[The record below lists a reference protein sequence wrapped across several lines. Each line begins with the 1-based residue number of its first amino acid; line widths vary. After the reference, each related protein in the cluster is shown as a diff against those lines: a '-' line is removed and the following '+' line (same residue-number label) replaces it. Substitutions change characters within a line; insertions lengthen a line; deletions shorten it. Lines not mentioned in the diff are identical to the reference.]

1 MYKVSMT
8 NPGYASIALG
18 LHVLTAVILVVNLAA
33 SVTAGMGAFFYV
45 SFLVATF
52 GALYYMGFHF
62 YVSLNRTQH
71 AMWAVTLSVVWAL
84 LLPTNVTAVYLM
96 VPQYFIYLRIFPGMA
111 GSLAVLGLT
120 GLSILSNVP
129 AGLTTGGVMGP
140 LLAAVVTIGIDY
152 AYRALWEVTAEKE
165 QLIDELLKTRSQ
177 LAQSEHEAGI
187 AAERQRLAHEIHDT
201 VAQGLS
207 SIQMLLSVAETE
219 IESGQ
224 EKEKPLQKI
233 ALAKTTAADNLS
245 EARAMIAALQPAAL
259 AKTSLEG
266 ALQRLAE
273 KAQLQVDVDVE
284 GDVRQLPMRTEATL
298 LRVAQGA
305 LANVEKHAQ
314 AERAKLTLSYEPDMV
329 RLDIVDNGRGFDP
342 QAVAETP
349 RGMGHIGLNAMVE
362 RAEEQGGTLEIESA
376 PGQGTALSIALPL

>member
-1 MYKVSMT
+1 
-8 NPGYASIALG
+8 
-18 LHVLTAVILVVNLAA
+18 
-33 SVTAGMGAFFYV
+33 
-45 SFLVATF
+45 
-52 GALYYMGFHF
+52 MGFHF

-71 AMWAVTLSVVWAL
+71 AMWAITLTVVWAM

-96 VPQYFIYLRIFPGMA
+96 VPQFFIYLRIFPGLT

-120 GLSILSNVP
+120 GMSILSNVP
-129 AGLTTGGVMGP
+129 HGLTTGGVMGP

-152 AYRALWEVTAEKE
+152 AYWALWEVTSEKE

-219 IESGQ
+219 IESGA

-233 ALAKTTAADNLS
+233 ALAKTTAADNLV

-298 LRVAQGA
+298 LRVVQGA

-314 AERAKLTLSYEPDMV
+314 ADRAKLTLSYEPDMV
-329 RLDIVDNGRGFDP
+329 RLDIVDNGHGFDP
-342 QAVAETP
+342 QAVAEQP
-349 RGMGHIGLNAMVE
+349 RGMGHIGLNAMAE
-362 RAEEQGGTLEIESA
+362 RAAEQGGSLEIESA